1 MSTCNCTIRPP
12 REESVGPVAIFY
24 SVPANLLAPH
34 SVLRNRSPVISRD
47 RTGSNVGDE
56 GFYRRR
62 GRETCGGVINWCRLA
77 TFRTPRA
84 HGMGGRGLL
93 GWWCWWWWWWWRSG
107 KCQSSGVQ
115 ACAIRN
121 MRRGWKPA
129 DDLGAFR
136 GPSRDTVSLPRRC
149 ADVRVYESLLTWVS
163 TAGTITP
170 RPIRSLSDLVSD
182 RLSFLS
188 DTSRI
193 WHLLN
198 FLTHFHTPHNSCT
211 VSFLHS
217 DDIINQNPPAATPRG
232 NNPGFISLNKS
243 LSLTSCNEL

>member
-1 MSTCNCTIRPP
+1 MVVLVVVVVV
-12 REESVGPVAIFY
+12 EEWEMPEQRCPSMCHTEHEERMEA
-24 SVPANLLAPH
+24 
-34 SVLRNRSPVISRD
+34 
-47 RTGSNVGDE
+47 
-56 GFYRRR
+56 
-62 GRETCGGVINWCRLA
+62 CR
-77 TFRTPRA
+77 
-84 HGMGGRGLL
+84 
-93 GWWCWWWWWWWRSG
+93 RSG
-107 KCQSSGVQ
+107 
-115 ACAIRN
+115 
-121 MRRGWKPA
+121 
-129 DDLGAFR
+129 DGAFR

-211 VSFLHS
+211 VSLLHS
-217 DDIINQNPPAATPRG
+217 DDIINQKPPGATPRR

>member
-93 GWWCWWWWWWWRSG
+93 GWWCWWWWRSG

-129 DDLGAFR
+129 DDPGM
-136 GPSRDTVSLPRRC
+136 GPSGGLPGTLFLCREDALMFGCMNLFSPESPQLAPSHHVPSGAYQILSVTGSASSQTLHGFDTCWIFWHTSI
-149 ADVRVYESLLTWVS
+149 LLT
-163 TAGTITP
+163 
-170 RPIRSLSDLVSD
+170 
-182 RLSFLS
+182 
-188 DTSRI
+188 
-193 WHLLN
+193 
-198 FLTHFHTPHNSCT
+198 T
-211 VSFLHS
+211 VA
-217 DDIINQNPPAATPRG
+217 Q
-232 NNPGFISLNKS
+232 
-243 LSLTSCNEL
+243 